1 MAHAL
6 PTIRLID
13 HRYEVPLDH
22 AQPQGPQIE
31 VRAREVTPADSPD
44 HGDKPML
51 VFLQGGPG
59 FGAPRPNDN
68 SGWIGKALEDYRVLL
83 LDERGTGRSSPL
95 SFQTLARLNSPGEQ
109 AAYLKHFR
117 SDSIVAD
124 CEWVRRK
131 LLGESNPWS
140 VLGQSYGGFCATH
153 YLSAAPHGLR
163 EVFITGG
170 LPQLEGPT
178 EDVYRL
184 TYPICARKN
193 REYYERYPDD
203 AERIR
208 RIADHIANHSIELP
222 SGGPL
227 TVRKFQTLGLSLG
240 FSDGFEVIHYLVEQ
254 AFVDGAR
261 GPELSYSFLRTF
273 ENTIHFD
280 TNPIFSIL
288 HEACYTQQARSN
300 WAAERLRG
308 DYPEFDT
315 AAREPLF
322 LTGEMIYPWFFEEFP
337 TLAPLREAAELLAQ
351 DEDWPLLYDVEALAA
366 NDVPAAAAVYSNDM
380 YVPLE
385 SSQQTAASIKG
396 LRPWVTDEFEHNGLR
411 AAGPRVLGH
420 LIGLL
425 NA

>member
-1 MAHAL
+1 MAHNL
-6 PTIRLID
+6 PTIGLVD
-13 HRYEVPLDH
+13 HRFEVPLAH
-22 AQPQGPQIE
+22 THPRGPQIE
-31 VRAREVTPADSPD
+31 VRAREVTPIGSSD

-68 SGWIGKALEDYRVLL
+68 SGWIGKALESYRVLL

-95 SFQTLARLNSPGEQ
+95 SFQTLARLGSPDEQ

-117 SDSIVAD
+117 SDSIVSD
-124 CEWVRRK
+124 CECVRRE
-131 LLGESNPWS
+131 LLGESTPWS
-140 VLGQSYGGFCATH
+140 VLGQSYGGFCAAH
-153 YLSAAPHGLR
+153 YLSVAPHGLR
-163 EVFITGG
+163 EAFITGG
-170 LPQLEGPT
+170 LPQLAGPA

-203 AERIR
+203 VERIR
-208 RIADHIANHSIELP
+208 RIADHIAVNSIELP

-240 FSDGFEVIHYLVEQ
+240 FSDGFEAIHYLVEQ

-261 GPELSYSFLRTF
+261 GPELSYLFLRNF

-288 HEACYTQQARSN
+288 HEACYTQGARSN

-308 DYPEFDT
+308 DYPDFDP

-351 DEDWPLLYDVEALAA
+351 DEDWPRLYDMEVLAA

-380 YVPLE
+380 YVPCE
-385 SSQQTAASIKG
+385 SSQQTAAAIKG
-396 LRPWVTDEFEHNGLR
+396 LQPWVTDEFEHNGLR
-411 AAGPRVLGH
+411 VAGPQVLGH
-420 LIGLL
+420 LMELVDT
-425 NA
+425 

>member
-1 MAHAL
+1 MPHNL
-6 PTIRLID
+6 STIGLTD
-13 HRYEVPLDH
+13 HRFEVPLDH
-22 AQPQGPQIE
+22 AQPRGPQIE
-31 VRAREVTPADSPD
+31 VRAREVSPIGSPD

-68 SGWIGKALEDYRVLL
+68 SGWIGKALETYRVLL
-83 LDERGTGRSSPL
+83 LDERGTGRSSPV
-95 SFQTLARLNSPGEQ
+95 SFQTLGRLSSPAEQ

-117 SDSIVAD
+117 SDSIVSD
-124 CEWVRRK
+124 CEWVRRE
-131 LLGESNPWS
+131 LLGENTPWS

-153 YLSAAPHGLR
+153 YLSAAPQGLR

-170 LPQLEGPT
+170 LPQLEGPA
-178 EDVYRL
+178 EDIYRL

-208 RIADHIANHSIELP
+208 RIADHIAENSIELP

-254 AFVDGAR
+254 AFVDGDR
-261 GPELSYSFLRTF
+261 GPELSYSFLRNF

-288 HEACYTQQARSN
+288 HEACYTQKARSN

-308 DYPEFDT
+308 DYPEFDP

-337 TLAPLREAAELLAQ
+337 TLAPLYEAAELLAQ
-351 DEDWPLLYDVEALAA
+351 DEDWPMLYDVEALAA
-366 NDVPAAAAVYSNDM
+366 NDIPSAAAIYSNDM
-380 YVPLE
+380 YVPRE
-385 SSQQTAASIKG
+385 SSEQTAASIKG
-396 LRPWVTDEFEHNGLR
+396 LHPWVTDEFEHNGLR

-425 NA
+425 DA